1 MDPFELGTEVE
12 VELDVFSGRPNP
24 RWTLMA
30 GRAAE
35 LGQLIRDLEP
45 ADRPKPPGLGYRGF
59 VLTSGAAKASVFG
72 GVVSVKRDDDIAH
85 FRDVHGL
92 EQLLLR
98 QARAH
103 GYDELLTAF
112 GAPEAQEG

>member
-24 RWTLMA
+24 RWTLA
-30 GRAAE
+30 ARRAEE
-35 LGQLIRDLEP
+35 LGQLLRDLEP
-45 ADRPKPPGLGYRGF
+45 ADRLDPPGLGYRGF
-59 VLTSGAAKASVFG
+59 VLRSGGAKATVFRGVLSV
-72 GVVSVKRDDDIAH
+72 VRDDDIAH
-85 FRDVHGL
+85 FRDAHGL

-98 QARAH
+98 QARGH

-112 GAPEAQEG
+112 GAPKAQGG